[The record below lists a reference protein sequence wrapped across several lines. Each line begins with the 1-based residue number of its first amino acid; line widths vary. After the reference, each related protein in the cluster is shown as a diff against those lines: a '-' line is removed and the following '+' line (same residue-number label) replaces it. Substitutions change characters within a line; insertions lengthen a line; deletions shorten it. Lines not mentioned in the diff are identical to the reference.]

1 MVFGFRLLVPS
12 SKSVV
17 SCNQMKKRGVIAC
30 YYNDVRTKKNSWKGI
45 KIMIS
50 LTTTIKL
57 EGNFLNILLRNSCHH
72 LL

>member
-17 SCNQMKKRGVIAC
+17 SCNQMKKEGYCMLLQR
-30 YYNDVRTKKNSWKGI
+30 RTKKNCWKGI